1 MKIVLRAEEE
11 YESIFNELLFQ
22 KSLLVE
28 DAKKYAEIG
37 KYLEI
42 AKSLPEADHHSM
54 RDPLERSIAITFEL
68 VMSSNM
74 DPRSIDIVTFSR
86 LYLERIEQE
95 NAVNF
100 VVAGRLIFM
109 AWNVLRLE
117 SEMMLRRIVKSK
129 EERADVNPNF
139 FYIFDDDP
147 VSFDEGFELEPA
159 IRSNFSREVNIMDL
173 LDAFSEAQ
181 SEIEEHLNRASSIP
195 EKLEKTF
202 SDNAHKEDP
211 EKEINAVLDR
221 LFSLGPGPVAFSD
234 MVSGREESV
243 TCFLSM
249 LFLARMGKIRIW
261 QEESSP
267 WEIYMEP
274 LGQQH
279 YVSVEFTAETEP
291 EGGKSGA

>member
-1 MKIVLRAEEE
+1 MKTADIAETE
-11 YESIFNELLFQ
+11 YGAIFNELLFQ

-28 DAKKYAEIG
+28 DARKYSEIG
-37 KYLEI
+37 RYLEI

-54 RDPLERSIAITFEL
+54 KDPLEKSIAITFEL
-68 VMSSNM
+68 VMSNHM
-74 DPRSIDIVTFSR
+74 DPRSIDIVRFSR
-86 LYLERIEQE
+86 LYLERIEKE

-117 SEMMLRRIVKSK
+117 SEMMLRRIVKVKDEQS
-129 EERADVNPNF
+129 EVNPNF

-159 IRSNFSREVNIMDL
+159 IHSNFSREVSIMDL

-181 SEIEEHLNRASSIP
+181 NEIEEHLNRASGVP
-195 EKLEKTF
+195 QKTERKF

-211 EKEINAVLDR
+211 EKEINAVLER

-234 MVSGREESV
+234 MVSGRNESV
-243 TCFLSM
+243 TVFLSM

-261 QEESSP
+261 QEESP
-267 WEIYMEP
+267 PCEIYMEP
-274 LGQQH
+274 LGQQQ
-279 YVSVEFTAETEP
+279 YVSVEYTAETQP
-291 EGGKSGA
+291 ESGM